1 MGRPAETLTWDFSCP
16 DWVERLQAQES
27 LLPDLPL
34 DMAEA
39 ERAVSIFNRLRL
51 PDVPGQP
58 TMEEAAGDWARDII
72 RPIFGSLIDGRRM
85 VREVLAMVPKKNAKT
100 TNAAGVSVTA
110 LLMNERPRAELV
122 LVGPTQEI
130 ADTGFQQAAGMIDAD
145 EYLRTR
151 FQVQEHRR
159 TIVDQVTGARLKI
172 KTFDMKV
179 ATGSKPV
186 MVLIDELHLMGQMG
200 DAGRVIAQLR
210 GGMIANPEAFLV
222 MITTQ
227 SDTPPAGVFKA
238 ELDYARGVRE
248 GRIKNGRVL
257 PLLYEFPESMQIDP
271 ERPWRDVRNWPMVLP
286 NLGRSISIE
295 RLAEDYEAAIEK
307 GEEEER
313 RWASQH
319 LNVQIGLALHN
330 DRWRGA
336 DHWEAAAD
344 AELAG
349 MSSMAALDRLIER
362 CEVLV
367 VGVDGGGLDDLFGLC
382 IAGREAE
389 TGHWLFW
396 FHAWAHTCVLD
407 LRKDIAD
414 RLRDFARDGDLTFY
428 ENGDEDVQ
436 QVADLIERVRDTGKR
451 AEKHWIGVDPANI
464 AALQTELSLRGFE
477 PDEMAAIG
485 QGYRL
490 YGAIVGS
497 ERKLQNGTA
506 LHCGRALMNWVVGN
520 AKAVVR
526 GSAVVIE
533 KQTAG
538 RAKIDP
544 LIAMFNAVKR
554 LEVYPVAMG
563 GAPASPWDD
572 PDFKLVA

>member
-1 MGRPAETLTWDFSCP
+1 MGRPAETLSWDFSCP

-27 LLPDLPL
+27 LLPELPL

-39 ERAVSIFNRLRL
+39 NRAVSIFNRLRL

-72 RPIFGSLIDGRRM
+72 RPIFGSLVNGQRM

-200 DAGRVIAQLR
+200 DARRVIAQLR

-227 SDTPPAGVFKA
+227 SDTPPAGAFKA
-238 ELDYARGVRE
+238 ELDYARGVRD
-248 GRIKNGRVL
+248 GRIRNGRVL

-286 NLGRSISIE
+286 NLGRSITIE

-336 DHWEAAAD
+336 DHWEAAVD
-344 AELAG
+344 AELAALD
-349 MSSMAALDRLIER
+349 SMPALDRLIER

-389 TGHWLFW
+389 TGRWLFW
-396 FHAWAHTCVLD
+396 FHAWAHKCVID

-414 RLRDFARDGDLTFY
+414 RLRDFEADGDLTFY
-428 ENGDEDVQ
+428 DLGDEDVQ

-451 AEKHWIGVDPANI
+451 AEKHWIGVDAANI
-464 AALQTELSLRGFE
+464 ASLQTELSLRGFE
-477 PDEMAAIG
+477 ADEMAAIG

-490 YGAIVGS
+490 YGAIAGS
-497 ERKLQNGTA
+497 EKKLQNGTA
-506 LHCGRALMNWVVGN
+506 LHCGRRLMNWVVGN

-554 LEVYPVAMG
+554 LEVYPEAMSAG
-563 GAPASPWDD
+563 EPVIAGLD
-572 PDFKLVA
+572 